1 MITRDSPYFAV
12 TDAEGGFVIANVPAG
27 VELEFRV
34 WQQAPGFI
42 DKVSVNDSP
51 ETWRKGR
58 FSVTLTDGETHDMNV
73 SVDASLF
80 E

>member
-1 MITRDSPYFAV
+1 MMTRDSPYFAV
-12 TDAEGGFVIANVPAG
+12 TDEDGAFEIANVPAA

-34 WQQAPGFI
+34 WQQAPGFVQ
-42 DKVSVNDSP
+42 KVNLNGAA

-58 FSVTLTDGETHDMNV
+58 FSVTLTEGERREMNV
-73 SVDASLF
+73 SVDASVF